1 MGVIQD
7 VSDLGELVWA
17 REKPFS
23 NESMAHLVIDDD
35 DKLDKEHKGM
45 VHVQWEYGKKF
56 RVYLDKSLVRPMETG
71 RGGRSRRKSAPA
83 VALPK
88 TPATKKAKA
97 KKQQA
102 VTEKKPP
109 KPNPVTTA
117 SKAERRPNT
126 SSKKK
131 ETNSNTSNSKEK
143 KEEGEKKEKSTS
155 KRPAD
160 DDDDDDD
167 VSESPIK
174 KKARTSVSKVA
185 PKKKP
190 AENDQVD
197 LSIEDSSESGDTA
210 EPIVEASTEES
221 DLPSFAQEQQEQ
233 EQKQAPQ
240 EKSPVKKK
248 MKVVLSSSDDDDNDE
263 GSVHSQP
270 TPTPPHIVAQ
280 VLFEPSNAGPNY
292 HRKLLA
298 EESKTDSGRG
308 SVDDR
313 IHVLAT
319 HYFEMADKFSTSVG
333 TIFGQV
339 EAKLGMA
346 LNSERKAQLTKFLK
360 QLSLQ
365 WRNNRM
371 DPASSEL
378 PLMLTYRKKS

>member
-155 KRPAD
+155 KRPA
-160 DDDDDDD
+160 DDDDDD